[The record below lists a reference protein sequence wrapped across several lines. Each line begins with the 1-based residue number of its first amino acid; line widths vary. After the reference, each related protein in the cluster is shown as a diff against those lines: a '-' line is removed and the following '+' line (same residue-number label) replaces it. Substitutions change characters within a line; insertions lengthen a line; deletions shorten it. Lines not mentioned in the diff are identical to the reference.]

1 MFYPYFVYIVH
12 SSKFTCG
19 SSLLMEKSF
28 LMENQKRKKVLG
40 KKRKN
45 KSWFKEERKPA

>member
-1 MFYPYFVYIVH
+1 MLYPYFVYIAH
-12 SSKFTCG
+12 STKFTCG
-19 SSLLMEKSF
+19 SSLLMEKSL